1 MYGKLEEETFPR
13 SINSNFNF
21 SAFLVRG
28 GVCALA
34 FGGLV
39 ILSPLLVVC
48 AALVRFSSPGSIF
61 FRKKRVGRGGRIFT
75 LYKFRTMVESKRGLL
90 ITAENDNRITPF
102 GRILRK
108 TKIDELPE
116 LYNILLGDMSFV
128 GPRPEVVEM
137 VDFNNPQWKKVLSV
151 RPGITD
157 PVTLEFRNEEF
168 LLANVEDKS
177 KFYREV
183 IQPYKIDGYLR
194 YLKTKSLKRDLMIV
208 AETFKVVL
216 LPKTAPPIRLSEI
229 QKFAATERSQ

>member
-13 SINSNFNF
+13 GINSNFNL
-21 SAFLVRG
+21 SELIVRS

-34 FGGLV
+34 IGGLF
-39 ILSPLLVVC
+39 ILSPLLIVC
-48 AALVRFSSPGSIF
+48 AALIRFSSPGSVF
-61 FRKKRVGRGGRIFT
+61 FRQKRVGRGGRIFT

-90 ITAENDNRITPF
+90 ITADNDNRITPF
-102 GRILRK
+102 GRIMRK
-108 TKIDELPE
+108 TKLDELPE

-137 VDFNNPQWKKVLSV
+137 VDFKNPLWRKVLSV

-157 PVTLEFRNEEF
+157 PVTLEFRNEES
-168 LLANVEDKS
+168 LLVNVEDKS
-177 KFYREV
+177 KFYKEV

-194 YLKTKSLKRDLMIV
+194 YLKTKCLRRDLMIV

-229 QKFAATERSQ
+229 QKFACLEK